1 MKKLVSIGLTT
12 MLLMAN
18 VGTAFA
24 SDVSFNDKV
33 SSNVSIVA
41 AESVDQNVIKQFKEG
56 VSAGFIKEDGT
67 EIPVDVEV
75 TITELPQVRDAA
87 RNMGEKQYEITARA
101 STQKSESG
109 SKDFNKDGVSA
120 SQTLIMK
127 WTDVTG
133 SKNTIDNLSGVVDV
147 TKGTRTTSYLYWS
160 SGFTTGH
167 GMYVPATF
175 TEPISYTSTSPL
187 GTVKAELTTNF
198 EETDA
203 ALYLKISPSVLD

>member
-24 SDVSFNDKV
+24 SDISFNDKV

-75 TITELPQVRDAA
+75 TIAELPQVRDAA
-87 RNMGEKQYEITARA
+87 RYMGEKQYAITARA
-101 STQKSESG
+101 QKVISDS
-109 SKDFNKDGVSA
+109 DDVNKDGVNA
-120 SQTLIMK
+120 SQTLTMT

-133 SKNTIDNLSGVVDV
+133 PKNTIDNLAGEVSILNG
-147 TKGTRTTSYLYWS
+147 KWSKSYLSWG
-160 SGFTTGH
+160 SGGTVVKGK
-167 GMYVPATF
+167 YVSTSF
-175 TEPISYTSTSPL
+175 DESIDYTSTNQVF
-187 GTVKAELTTNF
+187 GTVQAELKTYFTNSN
-198 EETDA
+198 A
-203 ALYLKISPSVLD
+203 QLYIKIVPSILD